1 MALKESLLRYVVGY
15 LPWLAVLLL
24 HRLHKL
30 VTDKA
35 RLYIFCANRCNCFP
49 LFIPELIF
57 VDAQISRNF
66 AGSYHLKVGLHLSNI
81 HTYDN
86 VVVP

>member
-1 MALKESLLRYVVGY
+1 MALKESLLRY